1 MIIND
6 LKGGTP
12 AWEDF
17 LGKAT
22 KLHSQLKA
30 TIVAS
35 AAFLDSFQKIADMA
49 TNTKGATKDIGTA
62 LTRLCLRHRS
72 VEARLKSFTS
82 SLMDSLVVPLQDKME
97 EWKKIAYQLDKDHA
111 KEYKRVRQDIK
122 KKSSDTLRL
131 QKKVR
136 KASKGDVQRS
146 LDTALQDVTD
156 RYLLLEETE
165 KQAVR
170 KALIEERSHYCLFV
184 ACLKPVVDS
193 ELALFHEVTHLQEI
207 VDALTK
213 LTEDPQSLP
222 SASEQVISDIKGSD
236 SGWSFH
242 TPPSSPTS
250 LGSRKSSMCSIS
262 SLNSSSS
269 GSTKSHSPSHHSRC
283 RSLSQQPPAGALRL
297 SSVSSQDS
305 GFTSQDTLCIRL
317 PTPPPMELTNQVPNL
332 SEFNSNSSGIVSTTG
347 TPASPYPPAP
357 CVTATWPNLQD
368 TLQFERAAA
377 SILKNQRPHT
387 ISSAY
392 ERAGHNRPALTAQ
405 TFQPLNQDLQQSSNG
420 MVEISD
426 NLTSTSED
434 SSFEHSPE
442 DEQEQ
447 EGTDDMLISN
457 KNLPP
462 IPINPPLPDRN
473 IEPAKPNLP
482 EKPQF
487 IKSKYSKGISHLESF
502 VADLSKAIIMSDE
515 QPVYANLNELIPSSS
530 VADSF
535 PPPPVL
541 PSEDVYDKSAF
552 QKDLAA
558 ILAQSLLLQQ
568 QLQQN
573 DNPSD
578 DSLDLPPPP
587 PPISEEITSKTEIV
601 DWNRSPTP
609 PPPIQNNV
617 INIKPNFYP
626 TVQKRPTSLAGCLPS
641 GGTLTRAGCHKPPPP
656 IRRSSSLSTSSP
668 PQSESVILRREASE
682 SSARS
687 SGGIPAEST
696 FRPRSTGA
704 KSGEESSK
712 SPPTL
717 NDSYTAIRVSRKDAG
732 RSGSGTHPAVPCAS
746 SPVPCEPPTAH
757 AQLIQALNARLSV
770 LQHPEP
776 TDHGSKGKDPFFNPF
791 SQDFNYKS
799 AVPPAYGMAHTLAHP
814 PKKSGRA
821 QSLTANDREAF
832 IQSLNARF
840 AQSQQAGFRTVQR
853 KPSLQEPSLR
863 IKHTSGHKPL
873 PQQMAHRRASQP
885 SLDQLHQVAAG
896 LACPPE
902 LGHDRSNKQNF
913 LATLNAK
920 LAQQPGQ
927 AERRCSLQLEVEPG
941 LARARSRKMTDNG
954 HPSSSEAAARVQSW
968 LASRGSA
975 EEGPVCRET
984 LLCQIRQGI
993 SLRKVPSNDRSAPKF

>member
-1 MIIND
+1 METNAEKECSALGGLFQMIIND

-72 VEARLKSFTS
+72 VEARLKAFTS

-332 SEFNSNSSGIVSTTG
+332 SEFNSNATGVVSTTG

-377 SILKNQRPHT
+377 SILKSQRPHT

-405 TFQPLNQDLQQSSNG
+405 TFQPLNQELQQGPSG
-420 MVEISD
+420 MVETSD

-442 DEQEQ
+442 DDQEH
-447 EGTDDMLISN
+447 DDADNMIAPN
-457 KNLPP
+457 RDLPP
-462 IPINPPLPDRN
+462 IPTNPPLPDRN
-473 IEPAKPNLP
+473 MEPDKPNLP

-487 IKSKYSKGISHLESF
+487 IKSRYSKGISHLESF
-502 VADLSKAIIMSDE
+502 VADISKAIVMSDDP
-515 QPVYANLNELIPSSS
+515 PVYANLNELIPTSS

-541 PSEDVYDKSAF
+541 SSEDVYDKSAF

-578 DSLDLPPPP
+578 DSMDLPPPP
-587 PPISEEITSKTEIV
+587 PPITEGSV
-601 DWNRSPTP
+601 
-609 PPPIQNNV
+609 
-617 INIKPNFYP
+617 
-626 TVQKRPTSLAGCLPS
+626 PTSSPNNS
-641 GGTLTRAGCHKPPPP
+641 GTLTRPGSHKPPPP

-668 PQSESVILRREASE
+668 VQQEFMPIKRDSEIHASL
-682 SSARS
+682 RS
-687 SGGIPAEST
+687 SPGIPSENT
-696 FRPRSTGA
+696 FRPRSMGN
-704 KSGEESSK
+704 KMCEELNK
-712 SPPTL
+712 SPPSVTE
-717 NDSYTAIRVSRKDAG
+717 SHMPARVLKKDAG
-732 RSGSGTHPAVPCAS
+732 RSGNSSQSTVSCTSASVPS
-746 SPVPCEPPTAH
+746 EPTAH

-770 LQHPEP
+770 LQHPELI
-776 TDHGSKGKDPFFNPF
+776 DHGPKGKDQFFNPSTF
-791 SQDFNYKS
+791 SQNVQEINYK
-799 AVPPAYGMAHTLAHP
+799 PPVHPMYGMAHTLAHP
-814 PKKSGRA
+814 PKKSSRA
-821 QSLTANDREAF
+821 HSLTGNDREAF

-863 IKHTSGHKPL
+863 VKHGTGHKSL

-885 SLDQLHQVAAG
+885 SLDQLHDVTMGFSSQEDFSQMISG
-896 LACPPE
+896 E
-902 LGHDRSNKQNF
+902 RSNKQNF
-913 LATLNAK
+913 LAALNAK

-927 AERRCSLQLEVEPG
+927 TERRCSLQLDSEPG
-941 LARARSRKMTDNG
+941 MGRSRSTSARKMMDNG
-954 HPSSSEAAARVQSW
+954 HPSTSEAAARVQSW
-968 LASRGSA
+968 LASRGSLDNTT
-975 EEGPVCRET
+975 CRET